1 MTVVHSEVSLSLILF
16 EERDLNHIHVTSFHC
31 PLVARL
37 CEWVISHLVF
47 PLGSSDIY
55 ILLWIQN
62 SQVQKSHK
70 MPENVPIKGHSVL
83 QGKAFSNTAAG
94 NLKGTSCL
102 TDFRGTSARR
112 RLGPEH
118 RRTGHLH
125 GGLSFPIPQGG
136 SDATTHGNWGTA
148 AGIISQHQAN
158 GIPEEGACWKCD
170 PSFHCLWLNSSS
182 FTITPTFCSLWFA
195 VLFSLPQ
202 GSQVTNHEM
211 SFGIDSAPFSPLHW
225 ARFHS
230 LSVIKDTSS
239 LLSRTRIAWKTTG

>member
-70 MPENVPIKGHSVL
+70 MPENVPIKGQSVL

-112 RLGPEH
+112 RLGPEP
-118 RRTGHLH
+118 RRTAHLH
-125 GGLSFPIPQGG
+125 GGLSFPYPSRRLWRHHTWQLGHSGRYHQSASGKRDSRRGG
-136 SDATTHGNWGTA
+136 LLEMWP
-148 AGIISQHQAN
+148 IISLSLTQFLFLYHY
-158 GIPEEGACWKCD
+158 
-170 PSFHCLWLNSSS
+170 SHLLF
-182 FTITPTFCSLWFA
+182 FVVCSA
-195 VLFSLPQ
+195 VLSPSGVPGDKSWNVFWHWFRHHSALSTEQDFIHCQLARTPLP
-202 GSQVTNHEM
+202 SCLVPE
-211 SFGIDSAPFSPLHW
+211 
-225 ARFHS
+225 
-230 LSVIKDTSS
+230 
-239 LLSRTRIAWKTTG
+239 